1 MTYDDDSGGLATG
14 WVRSNCCDDILN
26 LINHNLDTTIV
37 FSDHSPPT
45 HRAIMINSLQHQTH
59 NSKSLASFLRDIAGW
74 WISEWHPGEQQEM
87 AGQDELLPATQFRD
101 VSIFTII
108 YNTKLSD
115 PCITNWSC
123 SALLDRTGHIKL
135 KSNDDLGLKLITMF
149 LVKYVN
155 ILGQNR
161 SFLQKIRLN
170 LGIMLL
176 LSPSAT
182 HVYQFT
188 RFNCSNKIA
197 IRKVSNLSWIK
208 MFYLFILSK
217 SHFADR
223 LPAVKKDF
231 SSSRPRPRPPGIV
244 GNYCKAD
251 QNIY

>member
-161 SFLQKIRLN
+161 SFLQKIRLD
-170 LGIMLL
+170 LGIMIL

-208 MFYLFILSK
+208 MFYLFILSLHRK
-217 SHFADR
+217 VISLTDFLR
-223 LPAVKKDF
+223 LKKIF
-231 SSSRPRPRPPGIV
+231 HPPGPAPAHP
-244 GNYCKAD
+244 G
-251 QNIY
+251 